1 MRKSKKLPEF
11 KTEAEERAFWE
22 SHDSSD
28 CVDWSQAEQTS
39 FPRQLSG
46 HPPQKPGNSGSR
58 AIGLGDCVRGAQT
71 TPLVCMVLANRGNS
85 PDVSTMSTQS
95 QPGFLRIANEKLN

>member
-58 AIGLGDCVRGAQT
+58 AIGLGDCVRGG
-71 TPLVCMVLANRGNS
+71 ANDTSGLHGIGKSRKLPGCQHYVNS
-85 PDVSTMSTQS
+85 IPARLLKDS
-95 QPGFLRIANEKLN
+95 E